1 MMRDLHST
9 CAMWLKAWLFLLIG
23 LLSGGLL
30 LVEHADWRT
39 LTLLVLCVWGFS
51 RAYYFAFYV
60 IERWVDPGYKFS
72 GLGHFVVYAWRKW
85 RGR

>member
-60 IERWVDPGYKFS
+60 IERWVDPAYKFS
-72 GLGHFVVYAWRKW
+72 GLSHFVVYAWRKW

>member
-9 CAMWLKAWLFLLIG
+9 RAMWLKAWLFLLIG

-51 RAYYFAFYV
+51 RA
-60 IERWVDPGYKFS
+60 
-72 GLGHFVVYAWRKW
+72 
-85 RGR
+85 